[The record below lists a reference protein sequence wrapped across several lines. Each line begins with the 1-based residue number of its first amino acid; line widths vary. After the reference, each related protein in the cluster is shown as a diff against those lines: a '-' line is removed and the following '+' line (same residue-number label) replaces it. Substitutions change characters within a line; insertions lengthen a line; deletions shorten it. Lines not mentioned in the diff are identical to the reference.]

1 MIAISII
8 LVLLSVV
15 LSCFLLHEGREK
27 AKLAELY
34 GVMKGRVE
42 AQEEAA
48 EKAASSESEQK
59 EEDHL
64 ASSKPLS
71 PTSIRT
77 ALRFNGFSPETGDCR
92 EPNIIYFKIG
102 DTNCRVNAE
111 RLPLLSLEVAYRFDE
126 PKENIDLLCEAA
138 SEVTSKM
145 YVAKACIAG
154 EDAEAVIV
162 SAEFICDT
170 YTYLRD
176 NLKEYLNLLRD
187 AYKRYF
193 STYES
198 LKQKRKNEREAVFS
212 GRIYI
217 PHSTQNKIQS

>member
-1 MIAISII
+1 MVSISII
-8 LVLLSVV
+8 LVLLCIV
-15 LSCFLLHEGREK
+15 LSCFLLFEGREK

-34 GVMKGRVE
+34 GVMRGRVE
-42 AQEEAA
+42 AHEEAA

-71 PTSIRT
+71 TTSVRT
-77 ALRFNGFSPETGDCR
+77 ALRFNGFSPETGDSS

-102 DTNCRVNAE
+102 DTSYRANADH
-111 RLPLLSLEVAYRFDE
+111 LPLLSLEVGHRLDE

-154 EDAEAVIV
+154 EDAEVVII

-176 NLKEYLNLLRD
+176 NLKEYLHLVRD
-187 AYKRYF
+187 AHKRF
-193 STYES
+193 FGTYES
-198 LKQKRKNEREAVFS
+198 LKQKRKDEREAVFS
-212 GRIYI
+212 GRSFI
-217 PHSTQNKIQS
+217 PHSTQNKVQS